1 VTFSLLQ
8 LSKTELEA
16 LAASR
21 VPARLEARME
31 PDSMPPA
38 FVASRALELAVTGHP
53 LPWATTF
60 LIVNDED
67 ARIIGGCGFK
77 TGPTHGRVEVGYGV
91 APSAQGRGA
100 ASKALQLLVRSAFEA
115 GATEVLA
122 EVAPTNHASTR
133 VVQKAGF
140 EKIGFRIDNGNEYVV
155 QWVKRSEASYLESAK
170 SATMNSAG
178 VDQAGRDDAGEA

>member
-1 VTFSLLQ
+1 
-8 LSKTELEA
+8 
-16 LAASR
+16 
-21 VPARLEARME
+21 ME

-38 FVASRALELAVTGHP
+38 FVAKRALALAAAGHR

-67 ARIIGGCGFK
+67 ARIVGGCGFK
-77 TGPTHGRVEVGYGV
+77 SGPSNGRVEVGYRV

-100 ASKALQLLVRSAFEA
+100 ASQALQLLVRSAFEA

-122 EVAPTNHASTR
+122 EVSPTNHASTR

-140 EKIGFRIDNGNEYVV
+140 ERVGSRVDDENEFVV
-155 QWVKRSEASYLESAK
+155 QWVKRSEA
-170 SATMNSAG
+170 
-178 VDQAGRDDAGEA
+178 